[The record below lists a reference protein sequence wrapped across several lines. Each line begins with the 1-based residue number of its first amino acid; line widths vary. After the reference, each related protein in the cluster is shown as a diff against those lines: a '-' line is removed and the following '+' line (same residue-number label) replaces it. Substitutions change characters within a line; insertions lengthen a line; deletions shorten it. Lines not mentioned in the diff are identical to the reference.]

1 MVPLKM
7 AGHQEAPRL
16 RYSVPIL
23 FVLFAAGVIY
33 WMVYELRLAWERNDS
48 WGFTV
53 VIASILIP
61 IFLLFVG
68 LALYVFWGI
77 AASAGPG
84 RGPEGR

>member
-7 AGHQEAPRL
+7 AGRQEAPRS
-16 RYSVPIL
+16 RYAVPIL

-33 WMVYELRLAWERNDS
+33 WMIYELGLAWERNDS

-68 LALYVFWGI
+68 LAIYVFWGI